1 MRVVLDTNVL
11 IAAFIAH
18 GTCHEVLEH
27 CIYHHEVVGSAF
39 ILTEFHQTLLRKFD
53 YARSEAGA
61 AEQLVRSRVVL
72 VEPQT
77 LDASACRDPDD
88 DIVLGTALAGA
99 CQCVITGDADLL
111 TLKRYR
117 GVDILSPGAFW
128 RYQGGI

>member
-1 MRVVLDTNVL
+1 
-11 IAAFIAH
+11 
-18 GTCHEVLEH
+18 VLEH
-27 CIYHHEVVGSAF
+27 CISYHDVVGSAF
-39 ILTEFHQTLLRKFD
+39 ILEFHRTLLRKFD
-53 YARSEAGA
+53 YARSETSA
-61 AEQLVRSRVVL
+61 AEQLLRSRMVL

-77 LDASACRDPDD
+77 LDAPVCRDPDD

-111 TLKRYR
+111 TLTRYR

>member
-27 CIYHHEVVGSAF
+27 CTYHHEVISSAF
-39 ILTEFHQTLLRKFD
+39 LLTEFRQTLIRKFD
-53 YARSEAGA
+53 YAGPEASA
-61 AEQLVRSRVVL
+61 AEQLLRSRMVL
-72 VEPQT
+72 VEPRT
-77 LDASACRDPDD
+77 LEAPACRDLDD

-128 RYQGGI
+128 RHQDER